1 MKRIDMKQYVILQA
15 TPEMIPQI
23 ASIEIETFS
32 DPWSEHSLSTCLPD
46 DQHDF
51 FVAMDEDRQVLGYI
65 SFMSVLDEGYINNV
79 AVREEARHVGIG
91 SALVNESIRRGKER
105 KLSFL
110 TLEVRASNDPAIALY
125 EKHGFVEVGRRRGY
139 YEKPK
144 EDAILMTLFF
154 EETEAIDEDTSI

>member
-51 FVAMDEDRQVLGYI
+51 FVAMDDQVG
-65 SFMSVLDEGYINNV
+65 VGYINNV
-79 AVREEARHVGIG
+79 AVREDARHVGIG
-91 SALVNESIRRGKER
+91 SALVNESIRRGRER

>member
-1 MKRIDMKQYVILQA
+1 MKRIDMKQYAILQA

-23 ASIEIETFS
+23 AAIETETFS

-79 AVREEARHVGIG
+79 AVREDVRHVGIG
-91 SALVNESIRRGKER
+91 SALVNESIRRGREK

-125 EKHGFVEVGRRRGY
+125 EKHGFVEAGRRRGY

>member
-1 MKRIDMKQYVILQA
+1 MRTGRKGK
-15 TPEMIPQI
+15 
-23 ASIEIETFS
+23 
-32 DPWSEHSLSTCLPD
+32 
-46 DQHDF
+46 
-51 FVAMDEDRQVLGYI
+51 
-65 SFMSVLDEGYINNV
+65 
-79 AVREEARHVGIG
+79 
-91 SALVNESIRRGKER
+91 RRGRER